1 MNKLSTARIFST
13 PTYIHSHASALE
25 DVQWQSESVYVTN
38 TMNNIINQ
46 VKDNIQSAISNLK
59 SYSTQPA
66 VIE

>member
-1 MNKLSTARIFST
+1 MSKLNVSRIFST

-25 DVQWQSESVYVTN
+25 DVQWQGESVYVTN
-38 TMNNIINQ
+38 SMNNIVNQ
-46 VKDNIQSAISNLK
+46 VKDNIRSAISNLK